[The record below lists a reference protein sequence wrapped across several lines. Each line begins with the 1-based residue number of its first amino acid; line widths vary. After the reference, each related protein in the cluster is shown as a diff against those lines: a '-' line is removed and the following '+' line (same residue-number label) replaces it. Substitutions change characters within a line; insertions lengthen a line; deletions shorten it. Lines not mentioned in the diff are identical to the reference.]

1 MFIFKSK
8 KKLQKHLSAL
18 ENGKTI
24 GFVPTMG
31 ALHEGHLHLI
41 EQSNLKCDISICSI
55 FVNPTQFNNAKDLTN
70 YPNTLTVDL
79 EMLEKVQCDIVYNPP
94 VNDIYTEGE
103 TAKSYD
109 FGSLATSME
118 GEFRPGHFN
127 GMATVIE
134 KLFNIINPTIAFFG
148 QKDLQQLYIVKALVK
163 QMQSPILIEGV
174 ETVREESGL
183 AKSSR
188 NKLLSAS
195 AKKEARLIYSCL
207 NYCQKNKE
215 KGVNELKS
223 YIQQQFLKQE
233 NFTLEYAE
241 FVALKTML
249 PIKNW
254 EEENKNAVSISAYHS
269 GVRLIDNI
277 IL

>member
-8 KKLQKHLSAL
+8 KELQKHLFAFGR
-18 ENGKTI
+18 GKRI
-24 GFVPTMG
+24 GFTATMG
-31 ALHEGHLHLI
+31 ALHKGHLYLI

-55 FVNPTQFNNAKDLTN
+55 FVNPTQFNNANDLAN
-70 YPNTLTVDL
+70 YPNTLTTDL
-79 EMLEKVQCDIVYNPP
+79 EMLKKAECDIVYIPP
-94 VNDIYTEGE
+94 VSDLYIKGE

-109 FGSLATSME
+109 FGSLATIME

-134 KLFNIINPTIAFFG
+134 KLLNIIKPTIAFFG
-148 QKDLQQLYIVKALVK
+148 QKDLQQLYIVKDLVR
-163 QMQSPILIEGV
+163 QMQSTTQIEGV
-174 ETVREESGL
+174 ETVREKSGL

-188 NKLLSAS
+188 NKLLSES
-195 AKKEARLIYSCL
+195 AKGEASFIYNCL
-207 NYCQKNKE
+207 NYCKKNKG
-215 KGVNELKS
+215 KGVTALKS
-223 YIQQQFLKQE
+223 HIQRQFIKQE

-249 PIKNW
+249 PIKDWKEKN
-254 EEENKNAVSISAYHS
+254 ENAVSISAYHS

>member
-8 KKLQKHLSAL
+8 KELQKHLSAFG
-18 ENGKTI
+18 NKKTI

-31 ALHEGHLHLI
+31 ALHHGHLHLI

-55 FVNPTQFNNAKDLTN
+55 FVNPTQFNNAKDLTD

-79 EMLEKVQCDIVYNPP
+79 EMLEKVECDIVYNPP
-94 VNDIYTEGE
+94 VNDIYAKGE

-134 KLFNIINPTIAFFG
+134 KLFNIIKPTIAFFG

-188 NKLLSAS
+188 NKLLSES
-195 AKKEARLIYSCL
+195 AKKEARLIYNCL
-207 NYCQKNKE
+207 DYCQKNKE
-215 KGVNELKS
+215 QGVTVLKLH
-223 YIQQQFLKQE
+223 IQQQFLNRK
-233 NFTLEYAE
+233 
-241 FVALKTML
+241 
-249 PIKNW
+249 
-254 EEENKNAVSISAYHS
+254 
-269 GVRLIDNI
+269 
-277 IL
+277 ILL

>member
-8 KKLQKHLSAL
+8 KELQKHLCAFG
-18 ENGKTI
+18 NGKTI
-24 GFVPTMG
+24 GFTPTMG

-41 EQSNLKCDISICSI
+41 EQSNAKCDISICSI
-55 FVNPTQFNNAKDLTN
+55 FVNPTQFNNANDLTN
-70 YPNTLTVDL
+70 YPNTLTIDL
-79 EMLEKVQCDIVYNPP
+79 KMLEKVKCDIVYNPP
-94 VNDIYTEGE
+94 VNDLYAKGE
-103 TAKSYD
+103 KAKLYD
-109 FGSLATSME
+109 FGSLATIME

-134 KLFNIINPTIAFFG
+134 KLLNIITPTIAFFG
-148 QKDLQQLYIVKALVK
+148 QKDLQQLYIVKDLVK
-163 QMQSPILIEGV
+163 QMQSATLIEGV

-188 NKLLSAS
+188 NKLLPES
-195 AKKEARLIYSCL
+195 AKKEASLIYNCL

-215 KGVNELKS
+215 QGVDKLKFH
-223 YIQQQFLKQE
+223 IQQQFLKQE

-249 PIKNW
+249 PIKDW
-254 EEENKNAVSISAYHS
+254 EEENENAVSISAYHS
-269 GVRLIDNI
+269 GVHLIDNI

>member
-8 KKLQKHLSAL
+8 KELQKHLSAFG
-18 ENGKTI
+18 NKKTV

-31 ALHEGHLHLI
+31 ALHHGHLHLI

-55 FVNPTQFNNAKDLTN
+55 FVNPTQFNNAKDLTD

-79 EMLEKVQCDIVYNPP
+79 EMLEKVKCDIVYNPP
-94 VNDIYTEGE
+94 VDDLYATGE

-163 QMQSPILIEGV
+163 QMQSPIFIEGV
-174 ETVREESGL
+174 ETVREKTGL

-188 NKLLSAS
+188 NKLLSES
-195 AKKEARLIYSCL
+195 AKKEARLIYNCL
-207 NYCQKNKE
+207 NYCRKNKE
-215 KGVNELKS
+215 KGVDELKS
-223 YIQQQFLKQE
+223 YIQQQFQKQE

-249 PIKNW
+249 PIKDW
-254 EEENKNAVSISAYHS
+254 VGENKNAVSISAYHS

>member
-8 KKLQKHLSAL
+8 KKLQKHLSAFG
-18 ENGKTI
+18 NKKTI
-24 GFVPTMG
+24 GFTPTMG
-31 ALHEGHLHLI
+31 ALHQGHLHLI
-41 EQSNLKCDISICSI
+41 EQSNLKCNISICSI
-55 FVNPTQFNNAKDLTN
+55 FVNPTQFNNANDLTN

-79 EMLEKVQCDIVYNPP
+79 EMLKKIKCDIVYNPP
-94 VNDIYTEGE
+94 VDDLYTKGE
-103 TAKSYD
+103 KAKSYD
-109 FGSLATSME
+109 FGSLAISME

-148 QKDLQQLYIVKALVK
+148 QKDLQQLYIVKDLVK

-188 NKLLSAS
+188 NKLLSES

-233 NFTLEYAE
+233 NFTLEYVE

-249 PIKNW
+249 PIKDW
-254 EEENKNAVSISAYHS
+254 EEENKNAVCISAYHS

>member
-8 KKLQKHLSAL
+8 KELQKHLAAFGN
-18 ENGKTI
+18 EMTI
-24 GFVPTMG
+24 GFTPTMG
-31 ALHEGHLHLI
+31 ALHQGHMHLI
-41 EQSNLKCDISICSI
+41 KQSNMKCDISICSI
-55 FVNPTQFNNAKDLTN
+55 FVNPTQFNNANDLAN
-70 YPNTLTVDL
+70 YPNTLTTDL
-79 EMLEKVQCDIVYNPP
+79 EMLKKAECDIVYIPP
-94 VNDIYTEGE
+94 VSDLYIKGE

-109 FGSLATSME
+109 FGSLATIME

-134 KLFNIINPTIAFFG
+134 KLLNIIKPTIAFFG
-148 QKDLQQLYIVKALVK
+148 QKDLQQLYIVKDLVR
-163 QMQSPILIEGV
+163 QMQSTTQIEGV
-174 ETVREESGL
+174 ETVREKSGL

-188 NKLLSAS
+188 NKLLSES
-195 AKKEARLIYSCL
+195 AKGEASFIYNCL
-207 NYCQKNKE
+207 NYCKKNKG
-215 KGVNELKS
+215 KGVTALKS
-223 YIQQQFLKQE
+223 HIQRQFIKQE

-249 PIKNW
+249 PIKDW
-254 EEENKNAVSISAYHS
+254 EEENENAVSISAYHS